1 MSSDTR
7 LKKYGMRRFPFVFAA
22 FVLAAGSFG
31 ILVARNLV
39 ETFLFA
45 ELITVALFYILFTA
59 TIPVAFPQKKNPE
72 AIFIGGAGK
81 PPYVR
86 ADELYSPRLSLI
98 SSENGGNSG
107 STGEE
112 SANKEEDAQ
121 TD

>member
-7 LKKYGMRRFPFVFAA
+7 LKKYGMRKFPFVFAA

-31 ILVARNLV
+31 ILVAGNV
-39 ETFLFA
+39 IETFLFA
-45 ELITVALFYILFTA
+45 ELITIALFYILFTA
-59 TIPVAFPQKKNPE
+59 TIPAVFPQKRNPE

-86 ADELYSPRLSLI
+86 AEELYSPRLSLI
-98 SSENGGNSG
+98 SGERGGNSE
-107 STGEE
+107 STEE
-112 SANKEEDAQ
+112 AANEEAGVQ

>member
-1 MSSDTR
+1 
-7 LKKYGMRRFPFVFAA
+7 MRRFPFLFAS

-45 ELITVALFYILFTA
+45 ELITIALFYILFTA
-59 TIPVAFPQKKNPE
+59 TIPVAFPQKRDPE

-86 ADELYSPRLSLI
+86 AEELYSPRLSLI
-98 SSENGGNSG
+98 SSER
-107 STGEE
+107 EE
-112 SANKEEDAQ
+112 TANKEADVQ
-121 TD
+121 TN